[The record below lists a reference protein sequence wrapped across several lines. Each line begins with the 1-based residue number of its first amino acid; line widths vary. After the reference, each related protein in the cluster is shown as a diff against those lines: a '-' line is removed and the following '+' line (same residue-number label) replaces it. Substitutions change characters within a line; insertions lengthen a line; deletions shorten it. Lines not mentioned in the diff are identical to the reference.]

1 MNEKLKQFLNSKE
14 KLKIIHTREHGKKIE
29 MPKPEKFKG
38 IESEI
43 IYIDEK

>member
-14 KLKIIHTREHGKKIE
+14 KLKKIHTREHGKKTE
-29 MPKPEKFKG
+29 MPRPEKFKG
-38 IESEI
+38 IEREI